1 MFLGPVL
8 LMVVVF
14 VVVAAILGVLMDKSV
29 NGNKS

>member
-8 LMVVVF
+8 VMVVVF
-14 VVVAAILGVLMDKSV
+14 VVVAGILGVLIDRSV